1 MPGMTAGSRQLT
13 LAVTHGEDPHDGYR
27 AAGARSA
34 SPDCNP
40 IADAVGLPHAPRLLA
55 STPGG
60 AGMSFFELDC
70 FRRNVGFTKP
80 VRENAFLIALQLR
93 TCPDF
98 DLYCDGRLIRP
109 RQFEAGAVAIGD
121 LRTTL
126 ATDLRDP
133 FHAIDLYLPT
143 RALDMIS
150 DDLGLARVDEL
161 RHSPGTA
168 VRDATIR
175 ELLLS
180 MRPALAA
187 PAEQTS
193 TLFVDHVAHAIATH
207 VAHRHGGLLLRPVPN
222 RGGLAPSQARRVKE
236 LLNANL
242 FRPHLPDRLGDSL
255 RPVGAAVH
263 TRFSSNDGNGATSM
277 APSAKNREGAGP
289 AVAFHPI
296 PGEGGGGLRI
306 RGSEPLHARIH
317 TRCRRHPRSVAPHPS
332 HVRASRRA
340 HVHSTGEAASAASTC
355 WS

>member
-207 VAHRHGGLLLRPVPN
+207 VAHRYGGLLLRPVPN

-236 LLNANL
+236 LLSANL
-242 FRPHLPDRLGDSL
+242 SGRIFLTDLATACDLSVRQFTRAFRQTTGMAPHRWLLQRRSRRRRTCCRVPPDPWRRWRRTADS
-255 RPVGAAVH
+255 RI
-263 TRFSSNDGNGATSM
+263 RATSR
-277 APSAKNREGAGP
+277 AYS
-289 AVAFHPI
+289 
-296 PGEGGGGLRI
+296 
-306 RGSEPLHARIH
+306 HAL
-317 TRCRRHPRSVAPHPS
+317 
-332 HVRASRRA
+332 
-340 HVHSTGEAASAASTC
+340 
-355 WS
+355 